1 MNINALKKLIKESV
15 EDVIRDEIQVLREEL
30 AEILR
35 PAPQP
40 KAYRPTLKELV
51 ENPTEVKETRS
62 KLRDLYESQLMDDGG
77 GRNLNRKQSLVLVPE
92 KIVSNNPYADFIE
105 DTAENMTAQDIAGL
119 KNIGN

>member
-1 MNINALKKLIKESV
+1 MNINALKKLIRESV

-62 KLRDLYESQLMDDGG
+62 KLRDLYEAQLLDDGF
-77 GRNLNRKQSLVLVPE
+77 NPRKQSQSGISVPE
-92 KIVSNNPYADFIE
+92 KIVSNNPYAAFIE
-105 DTAENMTAQDIAGL
+105 DAADNMTAQDIAGL

>member
-1 MNINALKKLIKESV
+1 MNINALKKLIRESV

-35 PAPQP
+35 PTPQRVP
-40 KAYRPTLKELV
+40 RPTLKELV
-51 ENPTEVKETRS
+51 ESPTEIRETRS

-77 GRNLNRKQSLVLVPE
+77 GRNLNRKQSLIPVPE